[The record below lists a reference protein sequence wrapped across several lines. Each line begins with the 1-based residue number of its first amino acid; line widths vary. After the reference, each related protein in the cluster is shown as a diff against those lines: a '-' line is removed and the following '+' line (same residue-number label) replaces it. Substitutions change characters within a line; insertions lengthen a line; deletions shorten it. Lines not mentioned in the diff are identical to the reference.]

1 MFCRSSQ
8 DIDVFSIK
16 VSVYTCMSFV
26 QVTQNNYIYYIG
38 TPVDPMVG
46 ERVFANSNELNV
58 TMTDVCTALNTENNM
73 YSLIK
78 NGMVWFLTIKRKY
91 TFSMNMITIAL
102 HALRLRYDSKIMQN
116 YVFLNY
122 SFKWGHC

>member
-78 NGMVWFLTIKRKY
+78 NGMVWFLMIKRKY
-91 TFSMNMITIAL
+91 TFSINMITIAL
-102 HALRLRYDSKIMQN
+102 HALRLRYVSKIMQN

-122 SFKWGHC
+122 SYKWGHC